1 MIVLVDDNLFGM
13 EEYQFVVACEVLH
26 ATVSFESHDWR
37 TGTTF
42 VVALL

>member
-1 MIVLVDDNLFGM
+1 M

-26 ATVSFESHDWR
+26 GTVSCESHVWQI
-37 TGTTF
+37 GTTF